1 MNSVTIVW
9 DDAIA
14 LRIDGLELDQWVPT
28 AGISCDMHRNSTAS
42 IGARRRGTDEPFG
55 QLNIDCHFHAE
66 QRLEILGFSW
76 VSHFN
81 LTAKSSPSKTP
92 RNCM

>member
-14 LRIDGLELDQWVPT
+14 LWIDGLELDQRVPT

-42 IGARRRGTDEPFG
+42 IGARRRGTDDSIATVDGTMEPP
-55 QLNIDCHFHAE
+55 QNA
-66 QRLEILGFSW
+66 RR
-76 VSHFN
+76 VTN
-81 LTAKSSPSKTP
+81 PY
-92 RNCM
+92 